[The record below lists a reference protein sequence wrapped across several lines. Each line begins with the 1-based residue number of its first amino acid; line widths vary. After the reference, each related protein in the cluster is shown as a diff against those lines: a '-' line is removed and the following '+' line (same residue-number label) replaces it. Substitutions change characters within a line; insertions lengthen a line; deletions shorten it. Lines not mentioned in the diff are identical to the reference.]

1 MRSGLS
7 VVVVVAALGVGAGCG
22 WLGSSPGAPESLRP
36 DAPAVVPTLPVVEL
50 GPSMGTTALAG
61 LIGEVNGVPVLT
73 TCDGIE
79 RVRIQPADET
89 KDTLMELSKHVEP
102 TFAVVRGDRRRRTVD
117 DIKTGLDGTLD
128 GGVLLQGRPAKDGD
142 CGVPD
147 LASNPLFN
155 VPRDGT
161 IAFSGVEQ
169 LAVKAAWK
177 LASEVP
183 ERVGMGRSVEDAV
196 EARMLE
202 VTLGWCDGAEKVRV
216 DGFAVNWEV
225 TSASDKFLG
234 AWRVSCGRARNAV
247 LRAGKSVGTP
257 YALSLDDKPTSFD
270 VPLLG
275 LDRADRALAFGAW
288 TLGLRP
294 GCAGERCPE
303 GMTPPPPGPIKLNLD
318 VPKAPEAPAP
328 TPE

>member
-1 MRSGLS
+1 MRSGLG
-7 VVVVVAALGVGAGCG
+7 VMVVVATLGVASGCG
-22 WLGSSPGAPESLRP
+22 WFGAAEKAPEALRP
-36 DAPAVVPTLPVVEL
+36 DAPAAVPTLPVVEL
-50 GPSMGTTALAG
+50 GPSMGSTALAG

-89 KDTLMELSKHVEP
+89 KDKLVELSKLVSP
-102 TFAVVRGDRRRRTVD
+102 TFALVRGDRHRRTVD

-128 GGVLLQGRPAKDGD
+128 GGVLLQGRAGKDGD

-155 VPRDGT
+155 VPRDGEM
-161 IAFSGVEQ
+161 AFSDQDV
-169 LAVKAAWK
+169 LAVKATWK
-177 LASEVP
+177 LAAELP
-183 ERVGMGRSVEDAV
+183 ERPGMGRSVEDAI
-196 EARMLE
+196 EARLLE
-202 VTLGWCDGAEKVRV
+202 VTLGWCDGADKVRV

-247 LRAGKSVGTP
+247 LRAGKSAGAP
-257 YALSLDDKPTSFD
+257 YALTLDGQPASFS

-294 GCAGERCPE
+294 GCAGELRVGAC
-303 GMTPPPPGPIKLNLD
+303 GRKG
-318 VPKAPEAPAP
+318 
-328 TPE
+328 